1 MRFQKVAAVADKAGN
16 LTTAGTYANFTQKT
30 YDAESVTFRLPE
42 GQLTGF
48 AAEKT
53 QVGFGNA
60 VYSGNFDLTLTID
73 NLAEKL
79 QGNSDSTPKRF
90 VIKLIR
96 EDGSY
101 DAVSLSARFDN
112 KILAIQYR
120 SATGDWAPSTIAQN
134 PVYDFSSDSDFDISS
149 ESYTLRICRRL
160 IGDGKTELS
169 VYVNEVLMGKTSED
183 FPNTRMAYEGD
194 YRLGFAVKD
203 WCGRVSGISVAY
215 DPLVLPESLSGIV
228 GAALSVAP
236 RSVEAG
242 WTYTVRVYDGE
253 NNDVTEQTL
262 DAEENLFT
270 ATEPGEYT
278 LKYICTKTGDST
290 AQKEYSLPI
299 TVSAAEIPSVD
310 TSAATKT
317 GILAENIPVD
327 FVVNYEG
334 EEVLTVNVTVTK
346 EEQTVETSGSF
357 AEGDLAFFAEQA
369 GSYLVSVEV
378 LYGSES
384 VKASYTVEVSSLGS
398 LAYSAAD
405 GMRYDATGALQK
417 TAANTVA
424 YLDGE
429 YSGALDVGVR
439 LGNASLNWSGTT
451 LPKPAGNTEFMPVF
465 VVFAREDGKFDIV
478 ALDFSTAQLTNS
490 ANNIA
495 QNGTGFI
502 TLRLYIGADTLNV
515 APDDSGWIKWEST
528 YGVGSAAITSVQRN
542 LVYSGGEVKAQ
553 YTVSYFLGND
563 VTQHTFEE
571 ASDYTGSVSVGF
583 ATAYTNVILRSIAV
597 TEVFGLSVPQ
607 TVPAGETELLGYAS
621 AAEGWSV
628 SDVSVYNAA
637 GEEVEVTED
646 TAVLEAGEYTLI
658 YAAGLSDSSAKVA
671 KTSFVAAKLT
681 VE

>member
-60 VYSGNFDLTLTID
+60 AYSGNFDLTLTID

-112 KILAIQYR
+112 KILAIQYY

-183 FPNTRMAYEGD
+183 FPNTRIAYEGD

-228 GAALSVAP
+228 GVALSVAP

-253 NNDVTEQTL
+253 N
-262 DAEENLFT
+262 
-270 ATEPGEYT
+270 
-278 LKYICTKTGDST
+278 S
-290 AQKEYSLPI
+290 AQKEYSIPI

-429 YSGALDVGVR
+429 YSEALDVGFR

-528 YGVGSAAITSVQRN
+528 YGIGSAAITSVQRN

-621 AAEGWSV
+621 AADGWSV

-637 GEEVEVTED
+637 GEEVEVTEG